1 MHRPLAQVNS
11 QKWQGLKGG
20 VVEFVLE
27 VVEGAVGVAEKNL
40 AILKE

>member
-1 MHRPLAQVNS
+1 MHRPLAQLNS

-27 VVEGAVGVAEKNL
+27 GVVGVAEKIL